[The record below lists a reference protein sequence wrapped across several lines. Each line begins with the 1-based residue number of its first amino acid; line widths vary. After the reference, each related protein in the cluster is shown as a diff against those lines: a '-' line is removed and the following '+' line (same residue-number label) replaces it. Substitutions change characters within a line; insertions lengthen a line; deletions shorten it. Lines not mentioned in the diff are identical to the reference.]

1 MAVVLFRRPARREPP
16 PMVIRQ
22 VDVQVRISRAMPVR
36 RQAIRAVMFVPAGLF
51 TRTEMLRPAYGAG
64 AEIVP
69 PKGLR
74 QTAGWD
80 RQLKAATILRCAPA

>member
-1 MAVVLFRRPARREPP
+1 
-16 PMVIRQ
+16 VI
-22 VDVQVRISRAMPVR
+22 VDDQVRTTSVTPDR

-64 AEIVP
+64 AED
-69 PKGLR
+69 R
-74 QTAGWD
+74 SAERTRRTAGRD